1 MHFGLHRPRKA
12 LATVAALLLLSG
24 CASTSPSGA
33 FGDVRTDVAKRSG
46 HDLRWDRNT
55 AEDEE
60 ARRAIDGLF
69 AKELTV
75 DAAVQIALLAS
86 PHVRTKLED
95 LSIAQADL
103 VQAGLLK
110 NPVFS
115 IGQTAWESEHIDPNV
130 FVSIEQDFL
139 DIVTMPAR
147 KKIAKAELEATRLDV
162 GDAVL
167 ELAAEVRTAFFNAQA
182 ASQVVAMRRLVA
194 EAAETS
200 AEIAKR
206 QHDAGNMND
215 LSLATEQAL
224 AAETGLERARAEA
237 EAAVA
242 REELNKRMGAWGPR
256 TNWII
261 SQKLPELPPVEPPL
275 ESLESRA
282 IADRL
287 DIEAARRQVQALD
300 SAVSLAKATR
310 WTGSIT
316 VGLQAGRLRNSKH
329 LSFGPSV
336 SVEVPLFDQRQAAIA
351 RLEAMRRQA
360 DNHLQELAIDVRA
373 DVRSARARVQTA
385 RTIVET
391 YAKVVVPLRERIVA
405 LSQLHYDAMLLGVY
419 QLIAAKQSEFD
430 AYRTYIDALR
440 DYWLARS
447 DLERA
452 IGSRLEPV
460 RPAAAVKETP

>member
-1 MHFGLHRPRKA
+1 MLGRLRRLRKLVA
-12 LATVAALLLLSG
+12 TGVLLFLAG

-55 AEDEE
+55 SEDEE
-60 ARRAIDGLF
+60 ARRAIDGLY

-86 PHVRTKLED
+86 PHLRTKLEE

-115 IGQTAWESEHIDPNV
+115 IGQTAWESEHIDPNL

-139 DIVTMPAR
+139 DIITMPAR

-200 AEIAKR
+200 AEIAR
-206 QHDAGNMND
+206 QQHAAGNMND

-224 AAETGLERARAEA
+224 AAETGLERTRAEA
-237 EAAVA
+237 AAAVA
-242 REELNKRMGAWGPR
+242 REELNKLMGAWGPR
-256 TNWII
+256 TNWAM
-261 SQKLPELPPVEPPL
+261 SAKLPELPAVEPSL

-287 DIEAARRQVQALD
+287 DIGSARRQVQALD
-300 SAVSLAKATR
+300 SAVGLAKATR

-316 VGLQAGRLRNSKH
+316 VGLEAGRLRGSKH

-373 DVRSARARVQTA
+373 DVRSARVRVETA
-385 RTIVET
+385 RSVVET

-405 LSQLHYDAMLLGVY
+405 LSQTHYDAMLLGVY
-419 QLIAAKQSEFD
+419 QLIAARQSEFD
-430 AYRTYIDALR
+430 SYRAYIEGLR

-452 IGSRLEPV
+452 IGGRLEPV
-460 RPAAAVKETP
+460 RPAQEAKETP